1 MGSKTDENNSEL
13 VKVVSFITPFT
24 QSQTVEGKGGGEG
37 KRKGGKEGRKKKE
50 EKRKE
55 RYISPGRQASDSLM
69 PPLFLKN
76 MSKFGVNVRTP

>member
-37 KRKGGKEGRKKKE
+37 KRKGGKEERKKKRK
-50 EKRKE
+50 EKR
-55 RYISPGRQASDSLM
+55 G
-69 PPLFLKN
+69 
-76 MSKFGVNVRTP
+76 T